1 MSEMKKVDMY
11 GEPIKENVVYR
22 NINGNPHTPINP
34 KTGEVLLD
42 KQPNQSEKRK
52 DLQGEAGDANS
63 ERNIVR
69 LLGREYIGYKGQAA
83 IDKLMREKQGHIK
96 AAFHRDDIGDIDL
109 LWGCDT
115 FGLQHILQRR
125 EDQGINSAE
134 FVKGLSD
141 VIEKG
146 TFVKRND
153 RGNFEF
159 VYDSKVAIVS
169 PELYGN
175 KLTFLLTAFKTH
187 SKNRHCN

>member
-1 MSEMKKVDMY
+1 MSEMKKIDMY

-22 NINGNPHTPINP
+22 NTNSNPHTPINP

-42 KQPNQSEKRK
+42 KQPNKPKIREDAK
-52 DLQGEAGDANS
+52 GEADS
-63 ERNIVR
+63 ERNIIR

-159 VYDSKVAIVS
+159 WYKGKMAVIS
-169 PELYGN
+169 PEYHGN
-175 KLTFLLTAFKTH
+175 KITFLLTAYKRQ
-187 SKNRHCN
+187 KI